1 MAADRLLDLL
11 EEKYKLLADNPHMG
25 PARPDIAKELR
36 YLPVGNYL
44 LLYRVISN
52 GIELVRVV
60 HGARTALSLG
70 LTGAAVERRLQTLQA
85 RFRGAGQRRY
95 GVETD

>member
-1 MAADRLLDLL
+1 MPAFNWRRGFTNSDVALAADRLLDLL

-36 YLPVGNYL
+36 YHPVGNYL
-44 LLYRVISN
+44 LLYRIISG

-60 HGARTALSLG
+60 HGARDLQSL
-70 LTGAAVERRLQTLQA
+70 
-85 RFRGAGQRRY
+85 F
-95 GVETD
+95 

>member
-1 MAADRLLDLL
+1 MSRIRITPLADQDLVEIWYFIAQEDPVAADRLLDLL
-11 EEKYKLLADNPHMG
+11 EEKYKLLAESPHMG

-44 LLYRVISN
+44 LLYRVIPN

-60 HGARTALSLG
+60 
-70 LTGAAVERRLQTLQA
+70 QA
-85 RFRGAGQRRY
+85 PEIF
-95 GVETD
+95 TI